1 MMKYITIL
9 IISFQF
15 IAFSQETEL
24 SSSEAT
30 KFRAM
35 VEKGTKDLKSIKTDF
50 VQNKHMEFLTNDIES
65 KGKMYLSA
73 EGMLRWQYTEP
84 NKYSIIFKNEKI
96 YIDDNGKKSTV
107 DGDQKMFQKI
117 SKLISGSVKG
127 DLFDDDEFDIRYFK
141 KGDNILVKLTPKNKA
156 MTKYISK
163 VVLTFPKNDSTVSQV
178 KLIEPSGDYTLI
190 TFKNKQLNVPI
201 DKSVFSH

>member
-9 IISFQF
+9 FTLFQF
-15 IAFSQETEL
+15 ISFAQESEL

-30 KFRAM
+30 RFRTM
-35 VEKGTKDLKSIKTDF
+35 VEDGTKNLKSIKTDF
-50 VQNKHMEFLTNDIES
+50 VQKKHMEFLTNDIES
-65 KGKMYLSA
+65 KGKMYLNA
-73 EGMLRWQYTEP
+73 EGMLKWQYTEP
-84 NKYSIIFKNEKI
+84 NKYSIIFKNNKI
-96 YIDDNGKKSTV
+96 FINDDGKKSTV

-127 DLFDDDEFDIRYFK
+127 DLFDDDEFTIRYFK
-141 KGDNILVKLTPKNKA
+141 KDDNVLVKLTPKNKE
-156 MTKYISK
+156 MKKYISK
-163 VVLTFPKNDSTVSQV
+163 VVLTFPKNDPTVSQV
-178 KLIEPSGDYTLI
+178 KLVEPSGDYTLI

>member
-163 VVLTFPKNDSTVSQV
+163 VVLTFPKSDSTVSQV

>member
-1 MMKYITIL
+1 MMKYIVIL
-9 IISFQF
+9 LISLQF
-15 IAFSQETEL
+15 IAFGQESEL

-30 KFRAM
+30 KFRTM
-35 VEKGTKDLKSIKTDF
+35 VEDGTKNLKSIKTDF
-50 VQNKHMEFLTNDIES
+50 VQKKHMEFLTNDIES
-65 KGKMYLSA
+65 KGKMYLNA
-73 EGMLRWQYTEP
+73 EGMLKWQYTEP
-84 NKYSIIFKNEKI
+84 NKYSIIFKNNKI
-96 YIDDNGKKSTV
+96 FINDDGKKSTV

-141 KGDNILVKLTPKNKA
+141 KDDNVLVKLTPKNKE
-156 MTKYISK
+156 MKKYISK
-163 VVLTFPKNDSTVSQV
+163 VVLTFPKNDPTVSQV
-178 KLIEPSGDYTLI
+178 KLVEPSGDYTLI

>member
-1 MMKYITIL
+1 MKYITIL

-163 VVLTFPKNDSTVSQV
+163 VVLTFPKSDSTVSQV